1 MSTVTWHEE
10 MVIKANI
17 EVIWNLFEPENLQR
31 VMPQV
36 VEHKVIEMKEGV
48 VGSTYQQ
55 KYQEGKRVETYI
67 VEDLEHEDTPER
79 KHNTSGFLLAK
90 AFKIE
95 TSITL
100 EKIDENSTRFIYY
113 GSNQGVNFLGKVLMK
128 LSGSKNNDKVVED
141 FMKRV
146 ESEALKDTK

>member
-1 MSTVTWHEE
+1 MVTWHEE
-10 MVIKANI
+10 MEIKANI
-17 EVIWNLFEPENLQR
+17 EVIWNLFALENMQR

-36 VEHKVIEMKEGV
+36 VENEVIEMKEGI
-48 VGSTYQQ
+48 VGSTYRQ

-67 VEDLEHEDTPER
+67 VEDLEHENTPER
-79 KHNTSGFLLAK
+79 KHNTSGFVLAK

-100 EKIDENSTRFIYY
+100 EKIDENTTRFIYY
-113 GSNQGVNFLGKVLMK
+113 GSNQGVNFLGKTLMK
-128 LSGSKNNDKVVED
+128 LGGSKNNDKVVGD

-146 ESEALKDTK
+146 ESEALKDIS

>member
-1 MSTVTWHEE
+1 MMKWHEE
-10 MVIKANI
+10 MEIKANI
-17 EVIWNLFEPENLQR
+17 EVVWNLFALENMQR

-36 VEHKVIEMKEGV
+36 VENEVIERKEGI
-48 VGSTYQQ
+48 VGSTYRQ

-67 VEDLEHEDTPER
+67 VEDLEHEDTPDR
-79 KHNTSGFLLAK
+79 KHNTSGFVLAK

-100 EKIDENSTRFIYY
+100 EKIDEDTTRFIYY
-113 GSNQGVNFLGKVLMK
+113 GSNQGVNFLGKTLMK
-128 LSGSKNNDKVVED
+128 LGGSKNNDKVVDD

-146 ESEALKDTK
+146 ESEALKDKV

>member
-1 MSTVTWHEE
+1 MMKWHEE
-10 MVIKANI
+10 MAIKANI
-17 EVIWNLFEPENLQR
+17 EVVWNLFALENMQR

-36 VEHKVIEMKEGV
+36 VENEVIERKEGI
-48 VGSTYQQ
+48 VGSTYRQ

-67 VEDLEHEDTPER
+67 VEDLEHEDTPDR
-79 KHNTSGFLLAK
+79 KHNTSGFVLAK

-100 EKIDENSTRFIYY
+100 EKIDEDTTRFIYY
-113 GSNQGVNFLGKVLMK
+113 GSNQGVNFLGKTLMK
-128 LSGSKNNDKVVED
+128 LGGSKNNDKVVDD

-146 ESEALKDTK
+146 ESEALKDIV

>member
-1 MSTVTWHEE
+1 MVTWHEE
-10 MVIKANI
+10 MEIKANI
-17 EVIWNLFEPENLQR
+17 EVIWNLFALENMQR

-36 VEHKVIEMKEGV
+36 VENEVIEMKEGI
-48 VGSTYQQ
+48 VGSTYRQ

-79 KHNTSGFLLAK
+79 KHNTSGFVLAK

-100 EKIDENSTRFIYY
+100 EKIDENTTRFIYY
-113 GSNQGVNFLGKVLMK
+113 GSNQGVNFLGKTLMK
-128 LSGSKNNDKVVED
+128 LGGSKNNDKVVAD

-146 ESEALKDTK
+146 ESEALKDIS